1 MKKAKILMATGVFL
15 LSGMMFTACGSEGTN
30 AETQE
35 QTANNEIYQCPMD
48 CEDGKTYEEPGQCPV
63 CEMDLKKVES

>member
-1 MKKAKILMATGVFL
+1 MKKAKILMATGIFF

-35 QTANNEIYQCPMD
+35 TAKKEVYQCPMD
-48 CEDGKTYEEPGQCPV
+48 CENGKTYGEPGKCPV
-63 CEMDLKKVES
+63 CEMDIKRVDA